1 MPLTSSCWRRL
12 ERERNAK
19 MILQWDHL
27 GVEIALL
34 CPPAALAKLWLA
46 TSIFLDFC
54 PRLPLLFQGRDDFF
68 AISLERRGE
77 NAMPKS
83 EQCLKKAKKAYDDNR
98 LLGSDDKDICN
109 AREAK
114 VIGGYVNCGGS
125 LLVKKELRLWQPL
138 FRRGLA
144 CQLAPLKL
152 SSWPSPLTSSTC
164 LSLEDGLR
172 YCCFGAPSWA
182 SCQAFNFVDLSA
194 YSPHAWRVVAL
205 PRRVATELC
214 LLAVMAPIISMDLS
228 ADYFAEVLAT
238 DASIESKGAI
248 VSAPLSRSAYHN
260 LWRCTKR
267 KGLHTRPDENAARRL
282 DIAVSPPAGSDP
294 GQRTLGL

>member
-1 MPLTSSCWRRL
+1 
-12 ERERNAK
+12 
-19 MILQWDHL
+19 
-27 GVEIALL
+27 
-34 CPPAALAKLWLA
+34 
-46 TSIFLDFC
+46 
-54 PRLPLLFQGRDDFF
+54 
-68 AISLERRGE
+68 
-77 NAMPKS
+77 MPKS
-83 EQCLKKAKKAYDDNR
+83 EQCLKTAKKAYDDNR

-214 LLAVMAPIISMDLS
+214 LLAVMAPISSPSTCRLTTSRRSWQRNASNQRGQLRRLLS
-228 ADYFAEVLAT
+228 AD
-238 DASIESKGAI
+238 
-248 VSAPLSRSAYHN
+248 
-260 LWRCTKR
+260 
-267 KGLHTRPDENAARRL
+267 RP
-282 DIAVSPPAGSDP
+282 I
-294 GQRTLGL
+294 TLPHQT